1 VSFVGVLPI
10 LFFAQYRARRYVLA
24 RTRWRG
30 LRFGVEPGAWGY
42 AGRALLHWGITIL
55 SLGLLWPRMTF
66 MLEKYK
72 IDRTF
77 LGNQRLQQGGRWQM
91 LYRPFLPL
99 LLFGILAAVGG
110 VMAAGGDGAGGG
122 AFLLIGVMGLLPAAI
137 HYGVQSR
144 RLLAN
149 HRTAGPLGLVAAPR
163 TSRVLG
169 IYAGGYALILAALGA
184 LIFAGLIAIG
194 AVFGIAAATIPNL
207 EDLPNVPAWIPA
219 LLGIGAYFAVF
230 LLWGVLGHVF
240 VTLPLW
246 RHYAETLTITGTEN
260 LSALRQRPREE
271 FSDAEGFAEALDLGA
286 AI

>member
-1 VSFVGVLPI
+1 
-10 LFFAQYRARRYVLA
+10 
-24 RTRWRG
+24 
-30 LRFGVEPGAWGY
+30 
-42 AGRALLHWGITIL
+42 
-55 SLGLLWPRMTF
+55 MTF

-72 IDRTF
+72 IDRTW
-77 LGNQRLQQGGRWQM
+77 LGNQRLRQGGRWQM
-91 LYRPFLPL
+91 LYPVFLPAL
-99 LLFGILAAVGG
+99 LSGVLLAMGLY
-110 VMAAGGDGAGGG
+110 MLEGGDGAG
-122 AFLLIGVMGLLPAAI
+122 AFLMVIGSVAILPALV
-137 HYGVQSR
+137 HYNVQSR

-149 HRTAGPLGLVAAPR
+149 TRTAGPLGLLAQPR

-184 LIFAGLIAIG
+184 LIFAALIAI
-194 AVFGIAAATIPNL
+194 ATLFGIAAVTLPKL
-207 EDLPNVPAWIPA
+207 DDLPEVPAWIPA
-219 LLGIGAYFAVF
+219 ILGVVSYFSVF

-260 LSALRQRPREE
+260 LSALRQRPRDA